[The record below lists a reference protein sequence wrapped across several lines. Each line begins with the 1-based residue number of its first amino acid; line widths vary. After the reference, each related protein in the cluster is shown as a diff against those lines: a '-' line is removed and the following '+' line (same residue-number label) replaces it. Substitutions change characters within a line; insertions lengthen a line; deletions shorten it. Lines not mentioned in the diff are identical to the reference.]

1 MSRAI
6 ATKESV
12 YLVADAL
19 AAEGSDPTIIAIQA
33 RVGGG
38 SYSTVKRLLEEWR
51 TDRAAVPTV
60 TVLPPEIEKQA
71 AEATRAVLAAAS
83 ALAQREAG
91 VVKEKALAD
100 AMEAR
105 RQLGEA
111 VGEIER
117 LEQVETDLARALD
130 EERTRTRAL
139 ELQVAALEPQVK
151 RVAALEGELD
161 AVRRETMDVAG
172 LRAALDELRAQ
183 VAALVARDFSGS
195 ASPSE
200 IEVPELRRRHT
211 PKT

>member
-12 YLVADAL
+12 YSVAEAL

-51 TDRAAVPTV
+51 ADRAAVPTV

-91 VVKEKALAD
+91 VVKDQALAD
-100 AMEAR
+100 AVEAR

-117 LEQVETDLARALD
+117 LEQVETDLTRALD
-130 EERTRTRAL
+130 EERVRTRAL

-151 RVAALEGELD
+151 RVATLEGELD

-172 LRAALDELRAQ
+172 LRVALDELRAQ
-183 VAALVARDFSGS
+183 VAALVARDSSGS
-195 ASPSE
+195 ASPP
-200 IEVPELRRRHT
+200 EV
-211 PKT
+211 